1 MREGY
6 PNRSGK
12 VAWRVV
18 AGEAVLADP
27 AANRVHV
34 LNGLATAAWGLMD
47 GTRTAERVLVELR
60 EATECSDPRLEAD
73 LAALLARL
81 EEDGL
86 VEWPGVRVEVPSYSP
101 AFRVP
106 AALMGAGYEA
116 PRVSSTEELEVIA
129 AVCSSA
135 RTGQGNPPG
144 PGGQG
149 PPGRPP
155 GTCRTFGVCN
165 TPFE

>member
-1 MREGY
+1 MRDGY
-6 PNRSGK
+6 PNRSDRA
-12 VAWRVV
+12 AWRVV
-18 AGEAVLADP
+18 AGEAVVADP

-34 LNGLATAAWGLMD
+34 LNVLATVAWSLMD

-60 EATECSDPRLEAD
+60 EATECSDPRLETD
-73 LAALLARL
+73 LTALFARL

-86 VEWPGVRVEVPSYSP
+86 IEWPAVPAEVASYGLP
-101 AFRVP
+101 LKVP
-106 AALMGAGYEA
+106 AALKGAGYEA
-116 PRVSSTEELEVIA
+116 PRVVSTEKLEVIA
-129 AVCSSA
+129 AVCSST

-144 PGGQG
+144 PGGGG

-155 GTCRTFGVCN
+155 GSCRTWGVCS